1 MRISSFAFHALA
13 LMVATALCGPVAAQS
28 SPAADSNTAQAN
40 AGTVGIISGGVDGTY
55 VRIAADLASVLD
67 DGNSMRILPI
77 LGKGSLQNL
86 ADILYLRG
94 VDIGIVQSDV
104 LAFVKQRHLLAGA
117 EQNVQYI
124 AKLYDEEV
132 HVLARKDIA
141 RIEDLNGQAVNV
153 DVSGSGTAMTAT
165 LLFGTLNVNA
175 QFTNFDQP
183 SALEKLKRGELS
195 AIVFVTGQ
203 PSRLFS
209 NVPPESGLHFLSVP
223 LTNALLATYL
233 PAELTH
239 ASYPELIED
248 SAPVPTV
255 GVGSVMAVFAWRP
268 PQERYAKVARFVD
281 AFFKKFPQLLQAPRH
296 PKWKEVNLTA
306 KVPGWTRFAPAED
319 ALARQTMGSNDGTPL
334 ARSQFDAFLVRAGVS
349 GSLTETQKAA
359 LYRQFNEWDN
369 HRRDR

>member
-1 MRISSFAFHALA
+1 MRNSLLRLPALA
-13 LMVATALCGPVAAQS
+13 LMAAVAVCGLAAAQS
-28 SPAADSNTAQAN
+28 LPAADSNTAQAN

-67 DGNSMRILPI
+67 DGKAMRILPI

-104 LAFVKQRHLLAGA
+104 LAFVKQRHLFPEA

-132 HVLARKDIA
+132 HVLARKDIS

-153 DVSGSGTAMTAT
+153 DVSGSGTAMTAG
-165 LLFGTLNVNA
+165 LLFGTLNVNP

-183 SALEKLKRGELS
+183 SALEKLRQGDLA

-203 PSRLFS
+203 PSRLFA
-209 NVPPESGLHFLSVP
+209 NVPPETGLHFLSVP

-233 PAELTH
+233 PAELNH
-239 ASYPELIED
+239 ASYPGLIED
-248 SAPVPTV
+248 GRPVPTV
-255 GVGSVMAVFAWRP
+255 GVGSVMAVFAWRQS
-268 PQERYAKVARFVD
+268 QERYGKVARFVD
-281 AFFKKFPQLLQAPRH
+281 AFFTKFPQLLQPPRH
-296 PKWKEVNLTA
+296 PKWKEVNLAA

-319 ALARQTMGSNDGTPL
+319 ALARRTAGSSDSNPL
-334 ARSQFDAFLVRAGVS
+334 SRSQFDAFLVRAGVN
-349 GSLTETQKAA
+349 GSLTDTQKAT
-359 LYRQFNEWDN
+359 LYRQFIEWESR
-369 HRRDR
+369 RRDR